1 MKKIV
6 RLTES
11 DLMNIVQKVINE
23 QGDSKLERRV
33 HAATITKL
41 KLQIYHNNGLK
52 LYYFNPTEG
61 KDFGLIEF
69 VTPLDRAPWDDK
81 SNRILFAL
89 TSDEHNKLTK
99 LIKNVEELIGN
110 LHEEIKLRKQQ
121 IFAVLNEVVTR

>member
-89 TSDEHNKLTK
+89 TSDEHNEKYTM
-99 LIKNVEELIGN
+99 NN
-110 LHEEIKLRKQQ
+110 D
-121 IFAVLNEVVTR
+121 A